1 MGPQKRKRRIE
12 KLMQK
17 KKAAFEFLCATFPK
31 CFVPSDSEEAIKPLA
46 IGTGKMILETVQD
59 KLPEGITE
67 FHIKKALHKYCRS
80 PKYQKTISKAGTPRI
95 NLQGEEVSQVTEE
108 EVKLREAQ
116 IKEAK
121 EKAKAKKKS
130 FKTPRSEISKSFD
143 SNQKPAPAT
152 PEPQPKPKTRPTLT
166 LNKKT
171 SFSQKKA
178 SLEKWIDLIERV
190 AARSGS
196 HTHAGVKNDRSL

>member
-17 KKAAFEFLCATFPK
+17 KKAALDFLCATFPK
-31 CFVPSDSEEAIKPLA
+31 CFVPSDSGEPIKPLA
-46 IGTGKMILETVQD
+46 IGTGKVILETVQD
-59 KLPEGITE
+59 KLPEGITM
-67 FHIKKALHKYCRS
+67 FHLKGALRKYCRS
-80 PKYQKTISKAGTPRI
+80 PKYQKTISKAGVPRI

-130 FKTPRSEISKSFD
+130 SKTPPPQKAKPFY
-143 SNQKPAPAT
+143 SNQKPAPTT
-152 PEPQPKPKTRPTLT
+152 PELQRKPKTWPALT

-171 SFSQKKA
+171 SFS
-178 SLEKWIDLIERV
+178 EK
-190 AARSGS
+190 
-196 HTHAGVKNDRSL
+196 